1 MANELSDR
9 DVEVITATSING
21 VAKDGYVGETVD
33 YRGVPYYL
41 NKLNEFARCYAKAM
55 NDIHTTGQTLDGA
68 MAGNLFTGNRPTGG
82 EYNFGDTDV
91 SSTSDTYYQ
100 LTAGNLT
107 VLESLLED
115 SRLFS
120 TTANSNQGV
129 DGTDILEKIMA
140 LGEDGCIN
148 NSTPSSFFESLTS
161 DISVAAKTAKTKM
174 ENRSNLSTSI
184 VNQRLSV
191 SGVDEDEE
199 SMDLMRFQ
207 QAYNLCSKV
216 ISVMNECYD
225 RLITQ
230 TGV

>member
-1 MANELSDR
+1 M
-9 DVEVITATSING
+9 DVLTTQHRHHS
-21 VAKDGYVGETVD
+21 
-33 YRGVPYYL
+33 L
-41 NKLNEFARCYAKAM
+41 NHLHQIF
-55 NDIHTTGQTLDGA
+55 
-68 MAGNLFTGNRPTGG
+68 
-82 EYNFGDTDV
+82 
-91 SSTSDTYYQ
+91 Q
-100 LTAGNLT
+100 L
-107 VLESLLED
+107 
-115 SRLFS
+115 R
-120 TTANSNQGV
+120 
-129 DGTDILEKIMA
+129 
-140 LGEDGCIN
+140 
-148 NSTPSSFFESLTS
+148 
-161 DISVAAKTAKTKM
+161 AKTAKTKM